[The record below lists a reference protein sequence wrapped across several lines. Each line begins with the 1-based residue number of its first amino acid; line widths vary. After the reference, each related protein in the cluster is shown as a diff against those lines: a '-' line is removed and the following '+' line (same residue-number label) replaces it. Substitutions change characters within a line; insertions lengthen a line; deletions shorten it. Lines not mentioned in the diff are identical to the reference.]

1 MSSNRSSTT
10 DKQNCPTLLKAL
22 SHFTAFGIL
31 SSTPQNH
38 YQNKLTCCPLRM
50 DWTRIN
56 EAHQR
61 AALCSKSTGVNTHS
75 SASGTSCGEV
85 TQTGT
90 HVSCCGDLYSRS
102 TTTAPR
108 LSAKNRK
115 PVLQPDPPC
124 RLTPLRFPAF
134 SYLVQPLTSTK
145 G

>member
-90 HVSCCGDLYSRS
+90 LMYPVVEICTAGPPQQHRGCLQKTESLCCSQIHLAGSH
-102 TTTAPR
+102 P
-108 LSAKNRK
+108 
-115 PVLQPDPPC
+115 
-124 RLTPLRFPAF
+124 
-134 SYLVQPLTSTK
+134 
-145 G
+145 